1 MSNNKDTITS
11 RNGLMRGLLRAG
23 RGFRAATS
31 GNVAIT
37 FAIALMLLMLASL
50 GVVQYALALS
60 VRTKLNAVADAAAL
74 QAVSSRAV
82 IAYLSTGA
90 TDVAQA
96 TSMFNVQ
103 AAAVKGVTIST
114 LNISVVP
121 TAGISLTATVN
132 YTATLPN
139 IAAGILGNNFTQV
152 SGTSV
157 ASSST
162 PAYANFYLLLDDSPS
177 MGIGSTPANI
187 ATMEAQTGCAFACHA
202 PDALPKY
209 YTGYHIPATPIPN
222 SMLRIGALQ
231 SATTQLVQNLINY
244 QAQQTVPD
252 LYKVGVY
259 SFANTVTTLSPLTTN
274 LSGIPTA
281 IGNLG
286 LPDTDMSTQIADA
299 VDWLNSNVVTMTS
312 GNGTKD
318 SPYIF
323 VFLVTDGVEDRI
335 DQYVPGIY
343 YDLIPTVGRYN
354 GYDMTSV
361 MNTTPCTNLKNQQVT
376 LAVLYTSYD
385 PMTDPDGR
393 YVDMVAPFQ
402 SNIAPTLQSCASPN
416 FFFQADS
423 ASDINNQ
430 LQNML
435 AAALQKAAHLTQ

>member
-1 MSNNKDTITS
+1 
-11 RNGLMRGLLRAG
+11 
-23 RGFRAATS
+23 
-31 GNVAIT
+31 
-37 FAIALMLLMLASL
+37 MLLMLASL

-74 QAVSSRAV
+74 QAVSSPAV
-82 IAYLSTGA
+82 IAYLSSGT

-114 LNISVVP
+114 LNINVVP

-152 SGTSV
+152 RHVGRELDSPV
-157 ASSST
+157 
-162 PAYANFYLLLDDSPS
+162 YANFYLLLDNSPS
-177 MGIGSTPANI
+177 MEIGSTPQNI

-209 YTGYHIPATPIPN
+209 YKGYTIPATPIPN
-222 SMLRIGALQ
+222 SMLRIGAVQ
-231 SATTQLVQNLINY
+231 SATTQLVQTLINY
-244 QAQQTVPD
+244 QAQQTVPN
-252 LYKVGVY
+252 LYKVAVY
-259 SFANTVTTLSPLTTN
+259 SFANTVTTLSPLTSD

-286 LPDTDMSTQIADA
+286 LPNTDISTQIADA
-299 VDWLNSNVVTMTS
+299 VDWLNSNVVTMQS

-323 VFLVTDGVEDRI
+323 VFLVTDGVEDRL
-335 DQYVPGIY
+335 DAYVPGN
-343 YDLIPTVGRYN
+343 YDDLTPPVGDWDGN
-354 GYDMTSV
+354 DVTSV
-361 MNTTPCTNLKNQQVT
+361 MDTTPCTSLRSKAT

-385 PMTDPDGR
+385 PMIDPDGR

-402 SNIAPTLQSCASPN
+402 SNIGPTLQSCASPN

-423 ASDINNQ
+423 AADINNQ